1 MLVARAE
8 RMTTTG
14 AGAPQRGEVTVK
26 VTVCMGIDKLWVRA
40 DVELHEY
47 DDTHQG
53 AIITHA
59 LTAAGDQA
67 IQQLRDLSAAKT
79 AE

>member
-1 MLVARAE
+1 M
-8 RMTTTG
+8 
-14 AGAPQRGEVTVK
+14 K
-26 VTVCMGIDKLWVRA
+26 VTVSMGIDKLWVKA
-40 DVELHEY
+40 DVELHDY

-59 LTAAGDQA
+59 LMAAGDQA
-67 IQQLRDLSAAKT
+67 IQQLRDLSAAKS